1 MVSDQGE
8 TSGVAAVVAGSR
20 LIAEDRA
27 VSKRWMTVPTRGAVF
42 NHSERGEMVDL
53 EYEERE
59 WVCVFCK
66 EPQRYVLINGYCEI
80 GCGGAHHF
88 YNGRRADY
96 CSKPECRSAGERFLN
111 GANNELSRRP
121 TGGGE
126 TNEYHEN

>member
-1 MVSDQGE
+1 MTPDFSMQN
-8 TSGVAAVVAGSR
+8 TSTPKDGLASLAVVAGSS

-27 VSKRWMTVPTRGAVF
+27 VSKRWMTVPTRGTVF
-42 NHSERGEMVDL
+42 NHSELGEMVDL

-96 CSKPECRSAGERFLN
+96 CSKPKCHAAAERFLN
-111 GANNELSRRP
+111 DSNDQGEARR
-121 TGGGE
+121 
-126 TNEYHEN
+126 